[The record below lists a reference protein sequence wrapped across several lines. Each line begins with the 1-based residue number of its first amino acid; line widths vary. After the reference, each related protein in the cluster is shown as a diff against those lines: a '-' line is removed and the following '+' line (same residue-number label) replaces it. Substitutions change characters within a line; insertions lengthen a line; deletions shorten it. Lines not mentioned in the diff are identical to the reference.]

1 MFELFL
7 TYWFSWILFII
18 IMFFVE
24 KNQLRFL
31 FLVRLLLMLIL
42 FPIKVTI
49 FSTQVYIVSF
59 VMLGFAIILFV
70 YEKVTF
76 YRIMTTFT
84 MVLGY
89 IGLLFWEKIS
99 PIWFF
104 IPSFIIVSMV
114 LVMMSILLQKQFIQ
128 QFTSIFLS
136 VLFAQLLYDIFL
148 KVYYL
153 NNVLTNDAILIIV
166 TSSILL
172 IVMYVFRESFKKIFH
187 H

>member
-1 MFELFL
+1 MFELFF

-31 FLVRLLLMLIL
+31 LIVSLLLMLIL

-49 FSTQVYIVSF
+49 FTTHVYIVSF

-70 YEKVTF
+70 NEKVTF

-104 IPSFIIVSMV
+104 MPSFIIVSIMIV
-114 LVMMSILLQKQFIQ
+114 LVSILL
-128 QFTSIFLS
+128 
-136 VLFAQLLYDIFL
+136 
-148 KVYYL
+148 
-153 NNVLTNDAILIIV
+153 
-166 TSSILL
+166 
-172 IVMYVFRESFKKIFH
+172 
-187 H
+187 